1 MKDKEK
7 IITAL
12 LTSETQSEASAK
24 AGISDRT
31 LRSYLANP
39 AFNAEYQRKKQKIL
53 TDASRQIQLCLK
65 TAITALKQI
74 VISETSS
81 DGAKISASRALLEY
95 GIRFTEITDIMIR
108 LEALEKTFEGEQCGG
123 NRI

>member
-12 LTSETQSEASAK
+12 LTSDTQSEASAK
-24 AGISDRT
+24 AGITDRT

-39 AFNAEYQRKKQKIL
+39 AFNAEYQRRKQKVL
-53 TDASRQIQLCLK
+53 ADASRQIQSCLK

-74 VISETSS
+74 VTSKTSS

-95 GIRFTEITDIMIR
+95 GLRFTEITDIMVR
-108 LEALEKTFEGEQCGG
+108 LEALEKTFEGERG
-123 NRI
+123 

>member
-7 IITAL
+7 VITAL
-12 LTSETQSEASAK
+12 LTSDTKKEASAK

-39 AFNAEYQRKKQKIL
+39 AFNTEYQKRKQKVL
-53 TDASRQIQLCLK
+53 LDATRQIQSSLK
-65 TAITALKQI
+65 TAINALNKI
-74 VISETSS
+74 VTSKSSS

-95 GIRFTEITDIMIR
+95 GLRFTDIADIIIR
-108 LEALEKTFEGEQCGG
+108 LEALEQPFKGD
-123 NRI
+123 

>member
-12 LTSETQSEASAK
+12 LTSDTQKEASAK

-39 AFNAEYQRKKQKIL
+39 VFNAEYQRRKQKVL
-53 TDASRQIQLCLK
+53 LDATRQIQTNLK
-65 TAITALKQI
+65 TAINALKDI
-74 VISETSS
+74 ITSKDSS

-95 GIRFTEITDIMIR
+95 GLRYTEIADIMTR
-108 LEALEKTFEGEQCGG
+108 LEVLEQAFEGE
-123 NRI
+123 N